1 VTRKAE
7 GTGSVTT
14 DWAAKAARI
23 SAATAPESVAT
34 MGRNAY
40 VSAGIWPTVARATA
54 CAYVGAMSE
63 TPAFLDGERP
73 PVPDIVVPR
82 GVTSFHLPRRPVRG
96 RLVRLG
102 PLAHAL
108 LTRHPN
114 HPAVTRLAGQSLAL
128 AAALSTALKFR
139 GSFSVQAKGDGAVPM
154 LLADCTDTGAL
165 RGYARSDP
173 KKLEEL
179 LRKDPSPAADRLLG
193 GGYLAFTV
201 DQGPDQNRHQGIVT
215 IEGGNLAEMALHY
228 FSTSEQLRCFV
239 HLACDETA
247 DGWRAGALVLEKI
260 AGAGGIDPSLDDDA
274 QEESW
279 RTATILAATLT
290 DAELLDDAL
299 LPERL
304 LYRLFHTEGVATD
317 RSRALSYGCRC
328 SRARLVGILEG
339 FPPDDLDHMAVDGD
353 IVMTCEFCNYDFR
366 FPRQDVRGRGA
377 PAC

>member
-1 VTRKAE
+1 LLERHR
-7 GTGSVTT
+7 G
-14 DWAAKAARI
+14 
-23 SAATAPESVAT
+23 
-34 MGRNAY
+34 
-40 VSAGIWPTVARATA
+40 TVARTA
-54 CAYVGAMSE
+54 DDAYVWAMSD
-63 TPAFLDGERP
+63 TPAFLDGGRP

-82 GVTSFHLPRRPVRG
+82 GVTPFFLPRRPVRG

-114 HPAVTRLAGQSLAL
+114 HPAVTRLSGQALAL

-139 GSFSVQAKGDGAVPM
+139 GSFSVQAKGDGPVTM
-154 LLADCTDTGAL
+154 LLADCTDTGGL
-165 RGYARSDP
+165 RGYARAEP
-173 KKLEEL
+173 GRLEAL
-179 LRKDPSPAADRLLG
+179 LRDDPSPAADQLLG

-228 FSTSEQLRCFV
+228 FRTSEQLRCFV
-239 HLACDETA
+239 YLACEETR

-260 AGAGGIDPSLDDDA
+260 AGAGGIDPELDDDA

-279 RTATILAATLT
+279 RTATALAATLT

-299 LPERL
+299 PPERL
-304 LYRLFHTEGVATD
+304 VYRLFHSEGVATD
-317 RSRALSYGCRC
+317 RARALSYGCRC

-339 FPPDDLDHMAVDGD
+339 FPTDDLDHMAVDGD

-366 FPRQDVRGRGA
+366 FPRQDVRGRSA
-377 PAC
+377 AS